1 MFIEL
6 LSSGRWKGVVEEEI
20 IKINNPQTLD
30 LEPMNMKEPCCQID
44 TSHKRLWKLIQKE
57 FAHVVKSLN
66 NIALIPGSHSGGVGN
81 LL

>member
-1 MFIEL
+1 MLTVL

-20 IKINNPQTLD
+20 LKINNPQTLD
-30 LEPMNMKEPCCQID
+30 LEPTNTKEYCCQID

-66 NIALIPGSHSGGVGN
+66 NIALIQVSHYGGVGN